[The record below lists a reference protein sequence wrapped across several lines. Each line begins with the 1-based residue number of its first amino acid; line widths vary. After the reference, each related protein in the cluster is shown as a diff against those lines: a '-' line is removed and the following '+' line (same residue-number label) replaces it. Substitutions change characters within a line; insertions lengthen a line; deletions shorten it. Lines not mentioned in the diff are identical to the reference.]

1 MSKHT
6 RCIPYSALAVGIAA
20 AIAFSPAAL
29 ASGFQLKEN
38 SVKAMGRAFAGS
50 GTAQGDASVVVNNPA
65 AMSAFTQNT
74 VQADVNVV
82 DIKADFS
89 GGGFAAAG
97 SPLQSPLTGGDG
109 GNAGGTTPVP
119 AIAAIFPLGDSKL
132 TFGAMVSAPFG
143 LKTEYDRDW
152 VGRYNAVKSDVK
164 VVDLTLSMSLAV
176 TDRFSVGGSLIVER
190 AEATLS
196 NAVDFGTALA
206 AQGVPGFL
214 PQGADGFASVHGT
227 NNGYGWQFGALW
239 RPTDALQIGYTHRS
253 EIDHD
258 LKGTLDFTL
267 PAPVAAVFQGIGVT
281 AYNDTAALAPLTLP
295 SVDSVSLSY
304 RFTPKFTLMADVAKT
319 GWSSLQ
325 NVTIYRSNGS
335 LASNEVFGWKDTYFY
350 SIGAEYALS
359 DTFTLRAGVAYD
371 QTPTN
376 DITRTPR
383 LPDQNRHWASV
394 GVSWMATPA
403 LEVNGGFT
411 HIQVSKPTI
420 NGIISSSGSILS
432 GSYDSSINLFG
443 VSAQYRF

>member
-1 MSKHT
+1 MSKHL
-6 RCIPYSALAVGIAA
+6 RSVPFSALALGIAA
-20 AIAFSPAAL
+20 ALAFSPTAF

-65 AMSAFTQNT
+65 AMSAFQQNT
-74 VQADVNVV
+74 VQADINVV
-82 DIKADFS
+82 DIKSDFT

-97 SPLQSPLTGGDG
+97 SPLQSPLTGGNG

-119 AIAAIFPLGDSKL
+119 AMAAIFPLGDSKL
-132 TFGAMVSAPFG
+132 TVGAAVSAPFG

-164 VVDLTLSMSLAV
+164 VVDLTLSVSLAV
-176 TDRFSVGGSLIVER
+176 TDRFSVGGSLIAER

-196 NAVDFGTALA
+196 NAIDFGTGLA
-206 AQGVPGFL
+206 SLAVPGFL
-214 PQGADGFASVHGT
+214 PQSADGFASVHGT

-258 LKGTLDFTL
+258 LKGNVDFTV
-267 PAPVAAVFQGIGVT
+267 PATAAAVFQSFGIT
-281 AYNDTAALAPLTLP
+281 TYNDTAAVAPLTLP
-295 SVDSVSLSY
+295 SVDSISLSY
-304 RFTPKFTLMADVAKT
+304 ALTPTFTLMADVTKT

-325 NVTIYRSNGS
+325 NVTIYRADGT
-335 LASNEVFGWKDTYFY
+335 LVSNEPFNWKDTYFY
-350 SIGAEYALS
+350 SLGAEYALS
-359 DTFTLRAGVAYD
+359 DTLTLRAGVAYD

-376 DITRTPR
+376 NVTRTPR
-383 LPDQNRHWASV
+383 LPDQNRHWVSL

-403 LEVNGGFT
+403 LEVNGGYT
-411 HIQVSKPTI
+411 RIQVSKPTI
-420 NGIISSSGSILS
+420 NGIVSSSGSILT

-443 VSAQYRF
+443 VSARYGF